1 MTAAPLPPGLRPGGA
16 ADVETGLEHPLFTTP
31 AAQSQAFVRSRPSW
45 RDQIKVHPAADL
57 FPRPSA
63 TEGDALADD
72 INKNGLLHGVVLW
85 TPEKRHARKAP
96 DELFLLDGIS
106 RLDAIERAFSDDP
119 EASEAAIYAALYV
132 DQGLGGEQI
141 GISDERS
148 VWIAAPQLLYGTR
161 VDGAERLVPDI
172 DPYTYVV
179 SANLH
184 RRHLTRETKRELIEA
199 LLKAQPE
206 KSDRQIAAT
215 AKASPSTVGAVRA
228 EVEEAGTVSNLDTRI
243 GADGVA
249 QPAHKPARP
258 KPPPISRSGAAFYAE
273 HTAPPPP
280 PDLDELKSVLAMLR
294 GDPGRIANLSLEKRV
309 GLARVCLAFLNL
321 TVANLR
327 DGAL

>member
-1 MTAAPLPPGLRPGGA
+1 MIAAPLPPGLRPGGA

-31 AAQSQAFVRSRPSW
+31 AAQSQAFVRSRSSW
-45 RDQIKVHPAADL
+45 RDRIKVHPAADL

-72 INKNGLLHGVVLW
+72 INKNGLQTGVVLW

-106 RLDAIERAFSDDP
+106 RLDAIERAFSDP
-119 EASEAAIYAALYV
+119 ETREAAIDAALAGDSRLDREPV
-132 DQGLGGEQI
+132 CVTDDRTV
-141 GISDERS
+141 GIA
-148 VWIAAPQLLYGTR
+148 VPQLLYGMR

-199 LLKAQPE
+199 LLKAKPDR
-206 KSDRQIAAT
+206 SDRAT
-215 AKASPSTVGAVRA
+215 AKIVKVSPTFVGKVRAGAEETGAVSTV
-228 EVEEAGTVSNLDTRI
+228 DTRI

-294 GDPGRIANLSLEKRV
+294 GDPGRIANLSIEKRV
-309 GLARVCLAFLNL
+309 ALARACLAFLNL

-327 DGAL
+327 DGAP